1 MTAKRI
7 PRQIKPDTAKNVSSL
22 DDIIQRQMW
31 REKRLIPVRINKTTI
46 VLRNRKWYAK
56 ETSLRCIGP
65 VIHVMKAEYTRSSI
79 IHDCTC
85 PNPNCFVNGK
95 PEVPRRPHAHISA
108 DLIKCPYPQMEMRDF
123 IFNGIDE
130 ETLIDIENSTYHLEI
145 VREKGDQLSLF

>member
-1 MTAKRI
+1 MIRKGDKFKVHWAGHTCYEGRI
-7 PRQIKPDTAKNVSSL
+7 YQVT
-22 DDIIQRQMW
+22 
-31 REKRLIPVRINKTTI
+31 
-46 VLRNRKWYAK
+46 
-56 ETSLRCIGP
+56 
-65 VIHVMKAEYTRSSI
+65 SI
-79 IHDCTC
+79 IHDFTC

-95 PEVPRRPHAHISA
+95 PEVPRRPHAHIRA